1 MAQLVGRKLVGRLS
15 LHTDRDSG
23 VALKRKRIQPVGSK
37 ECPGCGRTIS
47 ANKDHCFPCDQQIGR
62 TPNAGMVIDS
72 AAALDAVLS
81 AHPELKGRD
90 PLSWSKEEWHMALGV
105 TA

>member
-23 VALKRKRIQPVGSK
+23 VALKRKRVQPVGSK
-37 ECPGCGRTIS
+37 LCGCGRMVS
-47 ANKDHCFPCDQQIGR
+47 ANKDSC
-62 TPNAGMVIDS
+62 AGCVVGVFGTVV
-72 AAALDAVLS
+72 AVG
-81 AHPELKGRD
+81 KGDR
-90 PLSWSKEEWHMALGV
+90 V